1 MSFLGP
7 VQANPFLNENG
18 AVLQKDLRPHLPF
31 SYRFR
36 PSTLKRRIRF
46 ENAFIPSGPMLKWTR
61 RMRISIYPPA
71 VKMAPLLIL
80 TVEWSGARS
89 CLFWWRHFFQ
99 IAAFSPSTLENSVF
113 KKQYICM
120 QLELQCTQI
129 SRVQIRLLLNLVR
142 DVTTALRMIMLEPW
156 GVVRG
161 SHRKE
166 NVTTYNLPITTQWP
180 KKKNNSKNSLTVIMF
195 STGQHCRNEYDDFN
209 LTCIA
214 LIWPVVSTI
223 KFEVPCVF
231 PVPERRKQ
239 YGTKLVILY
248 ANSVTKR
255 FICVTLF
262 GLNCTGERRVFGNL
276 SVRFFRVIIDN
287 CTVKRK
293 KMGDFMYSSGLFIA
307 KQSLSWI
314 LTLTHSLQS
323 NNRNISNLLHHKS

>member
-1 MSFLGP
+1 MRKLAYFASEETVTSGEDLATTTN
-7 VQANPFLNENG
+7 VLLANILSKF
-18 AVLQKDLRPHLPF
+18 
-31 SYRFR
+31 
-36 PSTLKRRIRF
+36 
-46 ENAFIPSGPMLKWTR
+46 WTR
-61 RMRISIYPPA
+61 CNL
-71 VKMAPLLIL
+71 K
-80 TVEWSGARS
+80 
-89 CLFWWRHFFQ
+89 LFVPSFTDDWQ
-99 IAAFSPSTLENSVF
+99 KLFSLGQ
-113 KKQYICM
+113 QYICM

-129 SRVQIRLLLNLVR
+129 SRVQIRLLLSLVR

-287 CTVKRK
+287 CTLKRK
-293 KMGDFMYSSGLFIA
+293 K
-307 KQSLSWI
+307 WVI
-314 LTLTHSLQS
+314 LCTAVDCS
-323 NNRNISNLLHHKS
+323 